1 MVTEPFYAGSY
12 VCDGGYRIPRGI
24 KKLSNKLKQMNQQEV
39 DDFVTKRLALKAAIA
54 EARTLLRVFPAS
66 ASLTNAF
73 PSQRMLRISA
83 IGLMRNTLQR
93 METIMKTNRN
103 ASVKSKNV
111 LSRWVGHR
119 KGTQLHL
126 FTYICVV

>member
-54 EARTLLRVFPAS
+54 EDAKNICDWLDEEYTAKDGNDYENQQERERQIKERLVAMGWSQERYAVTV
-66 ASLTNAF
+66 AF
-73 PSQRMLRISA
+73 RP
-83 IGLMRNTLQR
+83 
-93 METIMKTNRN
+93 
-103 ASVKSKNV
+103 
-111 LSRWVGHR
+111 
-119 KGTQLHL
+119 
-126 FTYICVV
+126 